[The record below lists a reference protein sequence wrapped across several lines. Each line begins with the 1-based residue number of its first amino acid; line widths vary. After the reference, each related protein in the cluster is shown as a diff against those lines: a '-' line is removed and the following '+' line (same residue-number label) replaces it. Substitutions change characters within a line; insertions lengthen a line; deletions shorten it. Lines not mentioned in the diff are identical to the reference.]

1 MPTTDQR
8 IGLQQRRLRA
18 PLLCLMLVPT
28 LAIAGDA
35 ITSDA
40 GPVSVTPA
48 VSSPPWLA
56 AAPADDRIGQVLA
69 AARTAELHRDP
80 HWLTLLHYARGVTGH
95 RSLIDDPT
103 FFLSPQGVRD
113 PWAELEATVR
123 GLFDGRPPDPGEPD
137 PAHPGLRAP
146 VAARYP
152 ARTAWLCQRLGIDPT
167 TLPVASDPE
176 LDAVLMALRPR
187 EVQLVFASGFLSS
200 PASMFGH
207 TLLVVRGGEESQ
219 LLAQGINYAAALPP
233 GAFDPFYV
241 VKGLFGVFPGNFSA
255 TPYHR
260 KVQEYSDLDQRD
272 LWEYRLSLSPAEA
285 TALMQHAWEL
295 RGIWSDYWFFDEN
308 CSFNLLFL
316 VQAAR
321 PGLDLTGHAGA
332 WVLPVDTV
340 RWIADAGLVQDVT
353 WRPSL
358 ATRVQGGRAS
368 LGDDAD
374 LAVALARGEVEL
386 SAVQAAVS
394 DAARQAQV
402 LDLAGECLHA
412 LAGRR
417 AITQAEYRSRL
428 FTTLKARAALGKQAA
443 TPLPAT
449 PTRPDHGHRS
459 TRVAV
464 GGGGDNHDQSFAT
477 LSLRPALHDLLD
489 PPAGYLSTAQVAMGE
504 VDLRWRE
511 GDGVEL
517 QQLDVLSLTALNPW
531 ESLFRRWS
539 WAVVIGAESVAMGA
553 PDKERL
559 QARVSAEAGYSAQ
572 PVDSVLCWALAGGD
586 VRGFDA
592 GKGWAVGPS
601 VTAGAVWSLPGA
613 QILAEGRYTGY
624 VLGEE
629 DDVWSFGVA
638 LRAPLTPHVALDA
651 AIERRDRWDVLAT
664 EWALR
669 VLWYF

>member
-1 MPTTDQR
+1 MTATDHV

-18 PLLCLMLVPT
+18 PLLCLMLALPGMV
-28 LAIAGDA
+28 IAGETA
-35 ITSDA
+35 EVI
-40 GPVSVTPA
+40 PA
-48 VSSPPWLA
+48 PSA
-56 AAPADDRIGQVLA
+56 ATEPASTNERIDQLLA
-69 AARTAELHRDP
+69 AARQADLHHDP
-80 HWLTLLHYARGVTGH
+80 HWLTLLHYAGGLTGR
-95 RSLIDDPT
+95 RSLIDDPA
-103 FFLSPQGVRD
+103 FFLSPQGARD
-113 PWAELEATVR
+113 PWAELEATLR
-123 GLFDGRPPDPGEPD
+123 GLLDGRPPHPGEPD
-137 PAHPGLRAP
+137 PLHPGLRAP
-146 VAARYP
+146 VAVRYP
-152 ARTAWLCQRLGIDPT
+152 ARTAWLCQRLAIDPA

-176 LDAVLMALRPR
+176 LDDLLGRLRLR
-187 EVQLVFASGFLSS
+187 DAQLVFASGFLSS

-207 TLLVVRGGEESQ
+207 TLLVVRGSEESQ
-219 LLAQGINYAAALPP
+219 LLAQGINYAAALPA
-233 GAFDPFYV
+233 GGFDPFYV

-272 LWEYRLSLSPAEA
+272 LWEYRLSLTPAEV

-321 PGLDLTGHAGA
+321 PGLDLTSHAGA
-332 WVLPVDTV
+332 WVLPIDTV

-358 ATRVQGGRAS
+358 ATRVKSGRAN

-374 LAVALARGEVEL
+374 LAVALARGEIALE
-386 SAVQAAVS
+386 AVQAHITNQ
-394 DAARQAQV
+394 ARLAQV

-428 FTTLKARAALGKQAA
+428 VATLKVRAALGQQPA
-443 TPLPAT
+443 TPLPPT
-449 PTRPDHGHRS
+449 PMRPDQGHPS
-459 TRVAV
+459 TRIAA

-489 PPAGYLSTAQVAMGE
+489 PPGGYLSTAQVAMGE
-504 VDLRWRE
+504 VELRWRE
-511 GDGVEL
+511 HDGVEL
-517 QQLDVLSLTALNPW
+517 QQLDVLALTALNPW

-539 WAVVIGAESVAMGA
+539 WAVVMGAESVAMGA
-553 PDKERL
+553 PGEERL
-559 QARVSAEAGYSAQ
+559 QARLTAGGGYSAQ

-592 GKGWAVGPS
+592 GKGWAVGAD

-624 VLGEE
+624 LLGEE
-629 DDVWSFGVA
+629 DDAWSWGVA
-638 LRAPLTPHVALDA
+638 LRAPLTRSVALDA

-669 VLWYF
+669 ALWYF